1 MPLNLIRI
9 VLTDDH
15 QLVRETWKLI
25 IETDPTLTVVAQCAS
40 GAEAIEAAITLNPDI
55 ILMDV
60 NMHPMN
66 GFEATTEILQKN
78 PEIKIIGISVN
89 NQVSYARNM
98 LEAGARGYVTK
109 NSSREEMLAAIKTVY
124 NGDIYICEEIRNK
137 LGEEPLGDVV

>member
-1 MPLNLIRI
+1 MNQNTIRI

-15 QLVRETWKLI
+15 QLVRETWKLL
-25 IETDPTLTVVAQCAS
+25 IETDPFLKVIAQCSS
-40 GAEAIEAAITLNPDI
+40 GAEAINAAITLNPDI

-66 GFEATTEILQKN
+66 GFEATIEILKAN
-78 PEIKIIGISVN
+78 PAIKIIGISVN

-109 NSSREEMLAAIKTVY
+109 SSSRDEMILAIKSVY
-124 NGDIYICEEIRNK
+124 EGQIYICEEIRRK
-137 LGEEPLGDVV
+137 MGDEI